1 MEKFSAI
8 VLAAGSGSRMGLNVK
23 KQYLDLCGKPLMY
36 YALDAFEKSRVDEVV
51 LVVSPGDEDFV
62 REKILEPYG
71 FTKIT
76 AIVPGGKERYDSV
89 YEGLKACTGDY
100 VLIHDGARAFVTKEI
115 IGHAMDDVVKY
126 NANVVAVPAK
136 DTIKLADAQGFVSDT
151 IDRRYAWNIQTPQ
164 CFAYD
169 LVKKAYEDALKGDT
183 TGITDDAMIVEKM
196 TDQKVKFTMGSYD
209 NIKVTTIED
218 LSLGEIILKKQKRC

>member
-62 REKILEPYG
+62 RDKILEPYG

>member
-62 REKILEPYG
+62 REEILEPYG

-115 IGHAMDDVVKY
+115 ISQAIDDVVKY

>member
-36 YALDAFEKSRVDEVV
+36 YALDTFEKSRVDEVV

-115 IGHAMDDVVKY
+115 ISHAMDDVVKY